1 MRALAL
7 VLALLIFELASVS
20 CSPAADENQNIIDL
34 PKYINNSRD
43 FFLVELDD
51 DDNADDQI
59 LPENKTNMFPIYLT
73 GTLNN
78 RCLRSFENAT
88 ELFYAERFDEA
99 IYNLNDTINNCSDF
113 AADAL
118 YNRGYIEYKKGD
130 YEKAKLD
137 FKRALTLN
145 KKNADCWVFL
155 GKIMIEEGNS
165 EDALIAINNSI
176 DISPNLSY
184 AINLRDQALES
195 LGMR

>member
-1 MRALAL
+1 MGALAV

-20 CSPAADENQNIIDL
+20 GSPSADENQNIIDL
-34 PKYINNSRD
+34 PKYINNSGD
-43 FFLVELDD
+43 FFLVELDE

-73 GTLNN
+73 GPLNN
-78 RCLRSFENAT
+78 LCLRSFKNAT
-88 ELFYAERFDEA
+88 ELFYAERFDDA
-99 IYNLNDTINNCSDF
+99 IYNLNDIINNCSDL

-145 KKNADCWVFL
+145 KKSADCWFFL
-155 GKIMIEEGNS
+155 GKIMFGEGDL
-165 EDALIAINNSI
+165 EDALSAINNSI
-176 DISPNLSY
+176 NINPDLSY
-184 AINLRDQALES
+184 AINLRDQVLES
-195 LGMR
+195 LGT